1 MSSVYPIATS
11 LLTPASPTPI
21 KGEILKLTNLGFLV
35 QVVTPQNWQ
44 TGDRA
49 QVQFQLPGVA
59 RDYDEPVKVIKAYL
73 KWAQS
78 EGAEKVKVQIF
89 EMHFL
94 SLAASKKLVIDQFV
108 AAHKS
113 SADESG

>member
-1 MSSVYPIATS
+1 MSAVYPIATS
-11 LLTPASPTPI
+11 ILTPASPTPVR
-21 KGEILKLTNLGFLV
+21 GEILKLTNLGFLV
-35 QVVTPQNWQ
+35 QVATPQNWQ
-44 TGDRA
+44 TGDRM
-49 QVQFQLPGVA
+49 QVQFELPGVA

-73 KWAQS
+73 KWVQGPS
-78 EGAEKVKVQIF
+78 EKLKVQIF